1 MSADTAPLM
10 RGAKRGR
17 MRGQAALAP
26 TRTLDR
32 GLMLL
37 ELLAERREATLTEL
51 ARDADL
57 SPSTALRLLETL
69 RSRGF
74 VACDQRTGVY
84 VVGIR
89 AFSVGSAA
97 VRSGRLDRIALTAM
111 RELSA
116 DLGETVSLGV
126 PEGGHVVY
134 IEQIE
139 GAAAVRMSWRLGS
152 RLPLH
157 ATAAGKVLLAWVWE
171 AAIDARLGQPPFA
184 ALTPRTITD
193 RGSFLE
199 ELGRVRTLGYAR
211 DDEECETGLR
221 CVAAPLR
228 DRRGGVVAALSVS
241 STPQRMN
248 DDRLREAIRH
258 TVTAAAEISGRLGW
272 TEPGARLALSDDA
285 AFAD

>member
-1 MSADTAPLM
+1 MNGDGSLLV

-17 MRGQAALAP
+17 TRGAAGLAP

-32 GLMLL
+32 GLALL
-37 ELLAERREATLTEL
+37 ELLADRREATLTEL
-51 ARDADL
+51 AREADL

-69 RSRGF
+69 RARGF

-84 VVGIR
+84 VIGLK

-97 VRSGRLDRIALTAM
+97 VRSGRLDRIALAVM
-111 RELSA
+111 RGLSA

-139 GAAAVRMSWRLGS
+139 GAAAVRMSWRLGA

-157 ATAAGKVLLAWVWE
+157 ATAAGKVLLAWMWE
-171 AAIDARLGQPPFA
+171 SAVDARMGPPPYA
-184 ALTPRTITD
+184 SLTPRTITD
-193 RGSFLE
+193 RGGFHE
-199 ELGRVRTLGYAR
+199 ELGRVRSLGHAL
-211 DDEECETGLR
+211 DDEECETGLC

-228 DRRGGVVAALSVS
+228 DRRGDVVAALSVS
-241 STPQRMN
+241 STPQRMG
-248 DDRLREAIRH
+248 DDSQRDAIRR
-258 TVTAAAEISGRLGW
+258 VVAAANDISARLGW
-272 TEPGARLALSDDA
+272 TAPEVRPALSDDA

>member
-1 MSADTAPLM
+1 MTDGTLVS

-17 MRGQAALAP
+17 ARGEAGPAL

-32 GLMLL
+32 GLALL
-37 ELLAERREATLTEL
+37 ELLADRREATLTEL
-51 ARDADL
+51 AREADL

-69 RSRGF
+69 RTRGF

-84 VVGIR
+84 VIGLK

-97 VRSGRLDRIALTAM
+97 VRSGRLDRIALAVM
-111 RELSA
+111 RGLSA

-139 GAAAVRMSWRLGS
+139 GAAAVRMSWRLGT

-157 ATAAGKVLLAWVWE
+157 ATAAGKVLLAWLWE
-171 AAIDARLGQPPFA
+171 QAVDARMGPPPYA

-193 RGSFLE
+193 RGGFHE
-199 ELGRVRTLGYAR
+199 ELGRVRSLGHAI
-211 DDEECETGLR
+211 DDEECETGL
-221 CVAAPLR
+221 LR
-228 DRRGGVVAALSVS
+228 DRRGDVVAALSVS
-241 STPQRMN
+241 STPQRMD
-248 DDRLREAIRH
+248 DDRLRDAVRR
-258 TVTAAAEISGRLGW
+258 VVAAANDISARLGW
-272 TEPGARLALSDDA
+272 TAPEVRPALSDDA

>member
-1 MSADTAPLM
+1 MTPDGALPA
-10 RGAKRGR
+10 RGTKRGR
-17 MRGQAALAP
+17 ARGEGGLAP

-32 GLMLL
+32 CLALL
-37 ELLAERREATLTEL
+37 ELLADRREATLTEL
-51 ARDADL
+51 AREADL
-57 SPSTALRLLETL
+57 SPSTTLRLLETL

-74 VACDQRTGVY
+74 VASDQRTGVY
-84 VVGIR
+84 VIGIR

-97 VRSGRLDRIALTAM
+97 VRSGRLDRTALTAM
-111 RELSA
+111 RQLSA

-126 PEGGHVVY
+126 PEGGQVVY

-171 AAIDARLGQPPFA
+171 AAVDARLGLPPYV

-199 ELGRVRTLGYAR
+199 ELARVRSLGFAR

-221 CVAAPLR
+221 CVAAPVR
-228 DRRGGVVAALSVS
+228 DRRGDVVAALSLS
-241 STPQRMN
+241 STPQRMD
-248 DDRLREAIRH
+248 DDRVREAIRL
-258 TVTAAAEISGRLGW
+258 TVQAAAEISARLGW
-272 TEPGARLALSDDA
+272 TAPEVRPALSDDT

>member
-1 MSADTAPLM
+1 MTADGTLPT

-17 MRGQAALAP
+17 ARGEGGLAT

-32 GLMLL
+32 GLQLL
-37 ELLAERREATLTEL
+37 EILADRREATLTEL
-51 ARDADL
+51 AREADL

-69 RSRGF
+69 RARGF
-74 VACDQRTGVY
+74 VAFDQRTGVY

-97 VRSGRLDRIALTAM
+97 VRSGRLDRIALAAM
-111 RELSA
+111 RGLSA

-126 PEGGHVVY
+126 IEGGNVVY

-139 GAAAVRMSWRLGS
+139 GAAAVRMSWRLGA

-157 ATAAGKVLLAWVWE
+157 ATAAGKVLLAWMWE
-171 AAIDARLGQPPFA
+171 AAVDSRMGRPPYA
-184 ALTPRTITD
+184 AMTPRTLTD

-199 ELGRVRTLGYAR
+199 ELGRVRTLGFAA
-211 DDEECETGLR
+211 DDEECEAGLR

-228 DRRGGVVAALSVS
+228 DRRGDVVAALSVS
-241 STPQRMN
+241 STPQRMT
-248 DDRLREAIRH
+248 DDRQRDAIRR
-258 TVTAAAEISGRLGW
+258 TIAAADEISARLGW
-272 TEPGARLALSDDA
+272 SLPEAWPTLSNDS

>member
-1 MSADTAPLM
+1 MTSDGALPV

-17 MRGQAALAP
+17 ARREGGLAP

-32 GLMLL
+32 GLAIL
-37 ELLAERREATLTEL
+37 ELLADRREATLTEL
-51 ARDADL
+51 AREADL
-57 SPSTALRLLETL
+57 SPSTTLRLLETL

-74 VACDQRTGVY
+74 VASDLRTGVY
-84 VVGIR
+84 VIGIR

-97 VRSGRLDRIALTAM
+97 VRSARLDRTALPAM
-111 RELSA
+111 RQLSV

-126 PEGGHVVY
+126 PEGRQVVY

-171 AAIDARLGQPPFA
+171 AALEARLGPPPFA
-184 ALTPRTITD
+184 SLTPRTIVD
-193 RGSFLE
+193 SGSFLD
-199 ELGRVRTLGYAR
+199 ELARVRSLGFAR
-211 DDEECETGLR
+211 DDEECETGL
-221 CVAAPLR
+221 CCLAAPVR
-228 DRRGGVVAALSVS
+228 DRRGDVVAALSVS
-241 STPQRMN
+241 STPQRM
-248 DDRLREAIRH
+248 DEGRLREAIRR
-258 TVTAAAEISGRLGW
+258 TIVAADEISARLGW
-272 TEPGARLALSDDA
+272 TAPAVRPALSDDT